1 MWQLVISPKENYLT
15 RGEIIEQKEQ
25 IIAVSAKN

>member
-15 RGEIIEQKEQ
+15 RGEIIEQ
-25 IIAVSAKN
+25 IIAVSVKN